1 VEIINYLNFKGIK
14 IINDFGFNLLLKL
27 RLMLLTLKSKYML
40 IEFEFEIL
48 NRQKKYDNKIW
59 I

>member
-1 VEIINYLNFKGIK
+1 MEIINYLNFKGIK

-40 IEFEFEIL
+40 IEFEFEIS